1 MGQQTQL
8 NGLEVCTGLGGG
20 EGRGGEGDGHDSSP
34 NIECTC
40 DIWGLVATTE
50 ASMDASGQD
59 KNDCTVCAD
68 GELVPNGTDDIP
80 RNTSE
85 ASSGRLMVTTLGQC

>member
-1 MGQQTQL
+1 M
-8 NGLEVCTGLGGG
+8 
-20 EGRGGEGDGHDSSP
+20 
-34 NIECTC
+34 
-40 DIWGLVATTE
+40 ATTE

-68 GELVPNGTDDIP
+68 GELVPNATDDIP